1 MTSRHILPLV
11 VILGLMITACRPR
24 MQSIS
29 SGQVQVPQHI
39 TSLTD
44 QLDYI
49 IGHYWDHGLPADAKP
64 DAIEYRIYD
73 FCGFISGLDTARVS
87 PALVR
92 SLEQCTDEQL
102 PTMLRVYKA
111 ILSDRSSPLYDD
123 MSYQIVLSRLSY
135 SSRVDSA
142 QRVEAQLD
150 LARRN
155 IKKKG
160 FTR

>member
-1 MTSRHILPLV
+1 
-11 VILGLMITACRPR
+11 
-24 MQSIS
+24 
-29 SGQVQVPQHI
+29 
-39 TSLTD
+39 
-44 QLDYI
+44 
-49 IGHYWDHGLPADAKP
+49 
-64 DAIEYRIYD
+64 
-73 FCGFISGLDTARVS
+73 
-87 PALVR
+87 
-92 SLEQCTDEQL
+92 
-102 PTMLRVYKA
+102 MLRVYKA

-123 MSYQIVLSRLSY
+123 MSYQIVLSWLSY

>member
-49 IGHYWDHGLPADAKP
+49 IGHYWDHELPADAKP

-92 SLEQCTDEQL
+92 SLEQCSAL
-102 PTMLRVYKA
+102 MN
-111 ILSDRSSPLYDD
+111 SSPRCY
-123 MSYQIVLSRLSY
+123 
-135 SSRVDSA
+135 A
-142 QRVEAQLD
+142 C
-150 LARRN
+150 
-155 IKKKG
+155 
-160 FTR
+160 TRPYYLTAPHPCMTT

>member
-1 MTSRHILPLV
+1 MGS
-11 VILGLMITACRPR
+11 
-24 MQSIS
+24 
-29 SGQVQVPQHI
+29 
-39 TSLTD
+39 
-44 QLDYI
+44 
-49 IGHYWDHGLPADAKP
+49 
-64 DAIEYRIYD
+64 
-73 FCGFISGLDTARVS
+73 CGFISGLDTARVS
-87 PALVR
+87 PALTR

-111 ILSDRSSPLYDD
+111 ILADSTSPLHDD
-123 MSYQIVLSRLSY
+123 MSYQIVLSWLSY

>member
-1 MTSRHILPLV
+1 MTSRHILPFA

-49 IGHYWDHGLPADAKP
+49 IGHYWDHELPADAKP

-73 FCGFISGLDTARVS
+73 F
-87 PALVR
+87 
-92 SLEQCTDEQL
+92 
-102 PTMLRVYKA
+102 
-111 ILSDRSSPLYDD
+111 
-123 MSYQIVLSRLSY
+123 VLSWLSY